1 MANSKNVVNKIN
13 AFNDPI
19 VLQNDD
25 IISVGELD
33 LGTNGTTRLERFC
46 SRTENRQFFSWFSLS
61 ECGYQRTPEPPSL
74 TSERLVIR
82 GGITHFNRSTFRR
95 SLQNEGLSPRYSFPC
110 GLPV

>member
-61 ECGYQRTPEPPSL
+61 VVIREPPNL
-74 TSERLVIR
+74 LLLLQR
-82 GGITHFNRSTFRR
+82 GW
-95 SLQNEGLSPRYSFPC
+95 
-110 GLPV
+110 